1 MLALPLST
9 IEICLQATKNQANE
23 MITIFGSTHE
33 NSLECLFQKT
43 TKHKI
48 TENRSKQAKIVIT

>member
-1 MLALPLST
+1 
-9 IEICLQATKNQANE
+9 

-33 NSLECLFQKT
+33 NSLKCLFQKLLS
-43 TKHKI
+43 HNI

>member
-9 IEICLQATKNQANE
+9 IEICPQATKNQANE

-33 NSLECLFQKT
+33 NSAYLKKT
-43 TKHKI
+43 TEHNI